1 MRSLADSRRL
11 VWWPRGRPQSG
22 SMAVRWRW
30 LFAPLTWLFV
40 LIRPPDGFGFQKR
53 QVTMQ
58 ERRLEQEIIVPSDNL
73 WASKEDKF
81 VSVFPT
87 KDVGRVRQ
95 NNSVLAPSSG
105 QLQKWLL
112 YINGSPLG
120 GGEQISCQASSLAEQ
135 REGKQSSYSECS
147 THNNMSTL
155 DRETERRS
163 A

>member
-1 MRSLADSRRL
+1 M
-11 VWWPRGRPQSG
+11 
-22 SMAVRWRW
+22 
-30 LFAPLTWLFV
+30 LFAPWIADRRCYLPPGSGCSPQ
-40 LIRPPDGFGFQKR
+40 LIRPIDGFCFQKR

-58 ERRLEQEIIVPSDNL
+58 ERRLKQGIIVPSDNL

-135 REGKQSSYSECS
+135 REGKQSSHSECS

-163 A
+163 S